1 MLKNWAVQKRTES
14 SLLTSGK
21 DAMETLER
29 QAFLRKYNNEKCY
42 EFKGSKP
49 NKQYHCFNSVGI
61 IHTWA
66 LKCGKLAD
74 IIASNSESRNIYQ

>member
-49 NKQYHCFNSVGI
+49 TSNI
-61 IHTWA
+61 TA
-66 LKCGKLAD
+66 LIRLESFILGL
-74 IIASNSESRNIYQ
+74 SNVEN